1 MWAVWKDPFEMNPI
15 RNEFIKMKCSGVHPF
30 RNESFQIWIP
40 SNMRNL
46 SWYADH
52 FEGIYTKVLNQMGI
66 ILAAK
71 KCLGTKNPNTLT
83 FSKSKMDK

>member
-1 MWAVWKDPFEMNPI
+1 MQLYTSE
-15 RNEFIKMKCSGVHPF
+15 
-30 RNESFQIWIP
+30 Q
-40 SNMRNL
+40 
-46 SWYADH
+46 DH